1 MAAYN
6 GSRFIKEQIDSIV
19 YQLSID
25 DELIISDDHS
35 TDDTVDIIN
44 SYNILA
50 SNSILDFSRFDLTD

>member
-50 SNSILDFSRFDLTD
+50 SNSILDFYRFDLTD

>member
-35 TDDTVDIIN
+35 TDNTCAIIKQ
-44 SYNILA
+44 YIKFYF
-50 SNSILDFSRFDLTD
+50 IHYV

>member
-35 TDDTVDIIN
+35 TDDTFDIIN

-50 SNSILDFSRFDLTD
+50 SNSILYIMFDMHC